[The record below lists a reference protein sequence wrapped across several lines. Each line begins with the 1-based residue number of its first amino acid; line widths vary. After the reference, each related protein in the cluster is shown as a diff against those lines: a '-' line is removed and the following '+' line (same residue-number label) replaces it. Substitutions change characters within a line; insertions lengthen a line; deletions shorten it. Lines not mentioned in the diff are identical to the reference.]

1 MNIGRIWKSRKK
13 WERELSEEMRDHVER
28 QTAAN
33 VAAGM
38 NAQEARRQATL
49 EFGGAE
55 AVKENCREQ
64 RSGFWLETLVTDVR
78 YGIRMMLRTPG
89 FTIVAILTLA
99 LGIGANTAIFSVV
112 DGVLLNPL
120 PFPQPEQ
127 LVTLSESKPN
137 FATGSISYLNFR
149 DWQRNN
155 HTFSS
160 MAISRPISF
169 SLTGTGEAE
178 QLQAE
183 LLSSDYFSLLG
194 VKPVIGRLFAPGE
207 DEVGAARIV
216 LINAGLWKRKFGS
229 SPEVLGRSMT
239 LDGTGYTVVGVI
251 PAEFDLLTRSFRNS
265 EVYVPIGQW
274 KNNFLLNRGAGLGI
288 HGIGRLK
295 PGVSIEQ
302 ARADMDEVTRN
313 LIAAFPDTD
322 KGIGAAVFP
331 LKQDMLGDVKPFLLL
346 LLGAVCFVLLI
357 ACVNVANLLLAR
369 STSRSR
375 EFAIR
380 AALGAGKGRL
390 IRQLLTE
397 SILLGIAGGGLGLL
411 LAIWA
416 TRTALQHLPITL
428 PRAANVGIDARV
440 LIFTIAISVAVG
452 IIFGLAPALKSLK
465 PVLQVTL
472 NESGRGAS
480 ATRHRVQSVFVVVE
494 MALALVLLAGAGL
507 MVRTLGRLWSQD
519 PGFNPRN
526 VSTFNLS
533 PPPSLMNSNAET
545 LRAYTRELDRRLAAT
560 PGVQA
565 VSMTWAAI
573 PMSGDDED
581 IFWLD
586 GQPKPASQNEMNW
599 GVKYVVDP
607 DYLKVMEIRLRR
619 GRFLTSQ
626 DNEHSPPVAVID
638 DTLAKKYF
646 GSADP
651 VGKRIRLVENEGIGD
666 GTTEIVGVVDHV
678 NQWGL
683 ASDAQN
689 LQAQIYLS
697 SMQMPD
703 AYTVLISYGT
713 TAVVR
718 YAGSAPGIIASI
730 RETSRQMNSEQV
742 VYGEQTMDDIIASS
756 VSDRQFSMVLLGTFA
771 ALALLLSSI
780 GIYGVI
786 SYLVGQRTREIG
798 IRMALGAQRRD
809 VMKLVLG
816 EGVKLALVGAAIGL
830 AAAFGVTRLM
840 ATLLY
845 GVSAT
850 DPLTFAAVAT
860 VLLGVALLAC
870 YIPARRAMGVDPNVA
885 LRYE

>member
-1 MNIGRIWKSRKK
+1 MRFLERWFRRGK
-13 WERELSEEMRDHVER
+13 WERELGDELRFHVEQ

-38 NAQEARRQATL
+38 PREEARRQAML
-49 EFGGAE
+49 QFGGAE
-55 AVKENCREQ
+55 SVKEDCREQ
-64 RSGFWLETLVTDVR
+64 RSGFWLETLWSDMR
-78 YGIRMMLRTPG
+78 YGVRMMARSPG

-112 DGVLLNPL
+112 NGVLLSPL

-149 DWQRNN
+149 DWQKNN

-178 QLQAE
+178 QLKAE

-194 VKPVIGRLFAPGE
+194 VKPIIGRMFAPGE
-207 DEVGAARIV
+207 DEVGAAPIV
-216 LINAGLWKRKFGS
+216 LISAGLWKRKFGS
-229 SPEVLGRSMT
+229 SPEVLGRTIT
-239 LDGTGYTVVGVI
+239 LDGGGFTIVGVI

-265 EVYVPIGQW
+265 DVYVPIGQW

-295 PGVSIEQ
+295 PGVTIEQ

-313 LIAAFPDTD
+313 LIAAYPDTD

-331 LKQDMLGDVKPFLLL
+331 LKQDMLGEVRPFLLL

-369 STSRSR
+369 STSRAR

-397 SILLGIAGGGLGLL
+397 SILLGIAGGGSGLL
-411 LAIWA
+411 LAVWA
-416 TRTALQHLPITL
+416 TRIALRNLPVTL
-428 PRAANVGIDARV
+428 PRAAGIGLDGRV
-440 LIFTIAISVAVG
+440 LIFTIAISVGVG
-452 IIFGLAPALKSLK
+452 IVFGLAPALKSLK

-472 NESGRGAS
+472 SESGRGGS
-480 ATRHRVQSVFVVVE
+480 GTRHRAQSIFAVVE

-526 VSTFNLS
+526 VLTFNLS
-533 PPPSLMNSNAET
+533 PPPSLMNANAET
-545 LRAYTRELDRRLAAT
+545 VRAEMRELDRRLAAT

-565 VSMTWAAI
+565 VSQTWAAL

-581 IFWLD
+581 VFWLD
-586 GQPKPASQNEMNW
+586 GHPKPASQNDMNW
-599 GVKYVVDP
+599 AVKYVVDP

-619 GRFLTSQ
+619 GRFFTPQ
-626 DNEHSPPVAVID
+626 DNERAPSVAVID
-638 DTLAKKYF
+638 ETLARKYF
-646 GSADP
+646 GSDDP
-651 VGKRIRLVENEGIGD
+651 LGKRLRLIENEEMGD
-666 GTTEIVGVVDHV
+666 GTTEIVGIVDHV

-683 ASDAQN
+683 ADDAQN
-689 LQAQIYLS
+689 LQAQIYLPA
-697 SMQMPD
+697 MQMPD
-703 AYTVLISYGT
+703 GFTVLVSYGT
-713 TAVVR
+713 SAVVR
-718 YAGSAPGIIASI
+718 YAGSAPGIIDSI
-730 RETSRQMNSEQV
+730 RDTSRKMNSEQV
-742 VYGEQTMDDIIASS
+742 VYGEQTMEEIISDS
-756 VSDRQFSMVLLGTFA
+756 ISDRKFSMVLLGAFA

-786 SYLVGQRTREIG
+786 SYLVGERMHEIG
-798 IRMALGAQRRD
+798 IRMALGAQRKN
-809 VMKLVLG
+809 VLALVLG
-816 EGVKLALVGAAIGL
+816 EGVKLALLGAAIGI
-830 AAAFGVTRLM
+830 AAGLGLTRLM
-840 ATLLY
+840 ADLLY

-850 DPLTFAAVAT
+850 DPLTFAAVPI
-860 VLLGVALLAC
+860 VLLGVAVLAC
-870 YIPARRAMGVDPNVA
+870 YIPARRAMRVDPMVA